1 MTISQAIERSRC
13 VLIVGHQRPDGDCLG
28 AGFSIGRICEN
39 KGVAYDFLCDSDNP
53 MQYSFMH
60 GFECLNEKKYRDY
73 YLLITVDCGD
83 HYRMGRYVGYLKSIP
98 ETFNID
104 HHKTNNRF
112 AKTNIVFPDASST
125 CEILYGLLKD
135 DGVIDEVVASCLFVG
150 LSTDTG
156 HFMHSNT
163 SKEVLKIASEL
174 VGLGANPYALSTAIY
189 KSITINKTN
198 LTALAI
204 QSMRFFK
211 NNRIC
216 IITVTQN
223 DLNKCGCVMADTEGL
238 IDYAMKIGCV
248 EVGVCLTE
256 QLHSHFKVSFRSK
269 KTDVAAAAA
278 TFGGGGHT
286 LAAGCVADGKYEDVI
301 DKILKSITDGMNE

>member
-1 MTISQAIERSRC
+1 MTIIQAIERSHC

-28 AGFSIGRICEN
+28 AGLSIGRICEN
-39 KGVAYDFLCDSDNP
+39 KGIDYDFLCDSDNP
-53 MQYSFMH
+53 QQYSFMY
-60 GFECLNEKKYRDY
+60 GFERLNDKKYKDY
-73 YLLITVDCGD
+73 DLLITVDCVD
-83 HYRMGRYVGYLKSIP
+83 NYRMGRYYGYLKSVG
-98 ETFNID
+98 ESFNID

-112 AKTNIVFPDASST
+112 AKTNIVFQNASST
-125 CEILYGLLKD
+125 CEILYNLIKD
-135 DGVIDEVVASCLFVG
+135 ENLIDEKIASLLYAG

-163 SKEVLKIASEL
+163 TSEVLKIASEL
-174 VGLGANPYALSTAIY
+174 VMLGANPYDISTCIY
-189 KSITINKTN
+189 KNTTINKTK

-204 QSMRFFK
+204 GSMRFFQ

-216 IITVTQN
+216 IITVMQD
-223 DLNKCGCVMADTEGL
+223 DLKKCGCVMADTEGL
-238 IDYAMKIGCV
+238 IDYAMKIGSV

-256 QLHSHFKVSFRSK
+256 QLHSHYKVSFRSK

-286 LAAGCVADGKYEDVI
+286 LAAGCVVDGQYEDVI
-301 DKILKSITDGMNE
+301 DKLLKSITDGMDV